1 MRPAGR
7 RTRRSATS
15 RTTLVGLS
23 RRERRDLLAFLRV
36 ALTDPRAG
44 RAALCDLE
52 PRTLP
57 SRMPP
62 MRFER
67 CS

>member
-23 RRERRDLLAFLRV
+23 RRDLLAFLRV

-44 RAALCDLE
+44 RAALCNLE